1 MGVELRSSI
10 LDHVYTR
17 DTTTISVI
25 TNIKPCFGDHE
36 LIMFYINVV
45 RPPPRIT
52 VSRNWKNYSQNS
64 LNGALSLI
72 DWSNNLME
80 VQSVWNDFETELIRV
95 VDNLVPLTEFE
106 NNIVMKVRKLSTN
119 GTRD

>member
-1 MGVELRSSI
+1 
-10 LDHVYTR
+10 
-17 DTTTISVI
+17 
-25 TNIKPCFGDHE
+25 
-36 LIMFYINVV
+36 
-45 RPPPRIT
+45 
-52 VSRNWKNYSQNS
+52 
-64 LNGALSLI
+64 
-72 DWSNNLME
+72 ME